1 MCAYWWTDALVEPNV
16 HSDFQFEEY
25 RFIGWYDDIYNLLE
39 NCYIQGMK
47 FKNVIM
53 DDAIVIEGKD

>member
-25 RFIGWYDDIYNLLE
+25 QFIGWYDDIYNLLE

-47 FKNVIM
+47 FKEIIM
-53 DDAIVIEGKD
+53 DDDTVIEWKD